1 MSLKIVLLTKAHHP
15 PRLPAALGALA
26 ALSLANSLQP
36 LPQLALPVALL
47 ALLVVL
53 AFLNRALAEVGLL
66 PLVALVAQVLP
77 GRLTLAPVLG
87 HRHNR
92 GSLSR
97 EVNHS
102 LAELGLE
109 VSRAISR
116 PASAVN
122 PLPFPLV
129 AKAALHPLRVDRRS
143 VAHRAI
149 DRGPRTSVGQHF
161 DELF

>member
-1 MSLKIVLLTKAHHP
+1 MSPRIVLFSKAHHL
-15 PRLPAALGALA
+15 PRLPAALGALG

-36 LPQLALPVALL
+36 LPQVALPVALL

-53 AFLNRALAEVGLL
+53 AVLNRALAGGGLL
-66 PLVALVAQVLP
+66 PPVVLAAQVLP

-92 GSLSR
+92 GSFSR

-102 LAELGLE
+102 LAGLGPE
-109 VSRAISR
+109 VSRASSR
-116 PASAVN
+116 PASGVN

-129 AKAALHPLRVDRRS
+129 AKAALRPPRVDR
-143 VAHRAI
+143 HR
-149 DRGPRTSVGQHF
+149 
-161 DELF
+161 